1 MACFLFFFLPGT
13 GDYTEVG
20 RNAGV
25 GATINVP
32 LRGVRYGDWEYTRVW
47 QYLLLPVAD
56 LFHPDL
62 IVISAGFDATLNDP
76 LGKMEVT
83 PTCYAWLTRSLM
95 EKCPRV
101 VLALEGGYLVQAISD
116 CFLACARALLG
127 DAIKAP
133 NMTYTR
139 LSRNPDNFSQEQD
152 IAQDESV
159 QPITCP
165 AHHTSIFV
173 ILIFLLP
180 IAWISGPLC
189 FFSPLSVVCFAV
201 VTTTR
206 VRTHLPAHIPSPI
219 SLPLVFPSG

>member
-1 MACFLFFFLPGT
+1 MACCSFAPGT

-20 RNAGV
+20 LNAGA

-56 LFHPDL
+56 LFRPDL

-127 DAIKAP
+127 DAVKAP

-139 LSRNPDNFSQEQD
+139 LSRNPDNFSQEPD

-159 QPITCP
+159 LPVTNRTFCP
-165 AHHTSIFV
+165 SHFAIPNFLPPRLLYGCQDLSSILF
-173 ILIFLLP
+173 
-180 IAWISGPLC
+180 
-189 FFSPLSVVCFAV
+189 FFSL
-201 VTTTR
+201 
-206 VRTHLPAHIPSPI
+206 LY
-219 SLPLVFPSG
+219 VFL